1 MNDTNEIRQRNLE
14 RLKRMRDE
22 GILTADEFQ
31 RERTEVFRLNPVI
44 QAEVAPVQEATI
56 DQSEANDTTED
67 YIYGTAHEEP
77 NQSEYGPARS
87 VGEWFWVV
95 PLATLSILLVATG
108 YIYLSKARVHTGLY
122 EVTARTLNCR
132 AEPTSSSSI
141 VTQFTQGQEISVIDK
156 QNDWLNVNADI
167 ECWVSSKFAQKKETK
182 SNNNDTENAPP
193 VNNLSFATSDAVIG
207 VNPAYLEQK
216 LGVPREKS
224 KGSSVFEVGGCTINY
239 RYDDNGVTGFY
250 LDITRSCQ
258 PTIRGR
264 KVSPNTTF
272 GSLLAM
278 EKWGKYLA
286 SCLYSCGNAADPV
299 IDLSYPGSRSTG
311 FISISYSTDY
321 DQSSVAMGVWEQS
334 LRRSL
339 GLGEF
344 DTPEDTEAFSCVQN
358 PPANVR
364 KLLPRMT
371 VKSVWVTNDDGPSC

>member
-44 QAEVAPVQEATI
+44 QAEVAPVQEANI

-77 NQSEYGPARS
+77 NQSEYEPARS

-156 QNDWLNVNADI
+156 QNDWLNVNADND
-167 ECWVSSKFAQKKETK
+167 CWVSSEFAQKKETK
-182 SNNNDTENAPP
+182 SNNNDTENAPALSKYLGKYPSEP
-193 VNNLSFATSDAVIG
+193 VQGVSFWRHPIVRRKVEQFIGDAKTVNLILDGGVESRIEAAGEPYLFAYA
-207 VNPAYLEQK
+207 
-216 LGVPREKS
+216 
-224 KGSSVFEVGGCTINY
+224 
-239 RYDDNGVTGFY
+239 
-250 LDITRSCQ
+250 CQ
-258 PTIRGR
+258 PHNCNSHNWA
-264 KVSPNTTF
+264 V
-272 GSLLAM
+272 
-278 EKWGKYLA
+278 
-286 SCLYSCGNAADPV
+286 
-299 IDLSYPGSRSTG
+299 
-311 FISISYSTDY
+311 SISLDGKDVRVCYFNQYEGRVQSGWYSDR
-321 DQSSVAMGVWEQS
+321 GVSGVE
-334 LRRSL
+334 
-339 GLGEF
+339 
-344 DTPEDTEAFSCVQN
+344 SCEIG
-358 PPANVR
+358 
-364 KLLPRMT
+364 
-371 VKSVWVTNDDGPSC
+371 D